1 MHMNRADRAG
11 PGSRRDNRRGD
22 YGARPLQQHEDRKYA
37 ARVPGDAV
45 PVLLD
50 KITHIGEVQWLS
62 AISFLV
68 HRSKSSQPK
77 TGVVVGANR
86 LEWLLMIA

>member
-1 MHMNRADRAG
+1 MHVNRAG
-11 PGSRRDNRRGD
+11 CSSPGSRRDDRRGD
-22 YGARPLQQHEDRKYA
+22 YGTRPLQQHENRKYA

-50 KITHIGEVQWLS
+50 KLTHIGEVQWLS